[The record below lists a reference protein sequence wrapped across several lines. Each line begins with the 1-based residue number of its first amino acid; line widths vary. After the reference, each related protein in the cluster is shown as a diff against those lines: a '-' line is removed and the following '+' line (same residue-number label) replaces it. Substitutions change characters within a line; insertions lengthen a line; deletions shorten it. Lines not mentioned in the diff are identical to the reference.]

1 MSENNFWWP
10 VAKKFFITGARASSE
25 TKKGTVQEAFIKA
38 KINPA
43 NLVPVSSVLNPDAVR
58 LTNPPTIPHSAITFC
73 VMAEEMGTKGN
84 SIAAGIGYC
93 YMRSK
98 DGSVKKAY
106 VVEDH
111 GPKEERAV
119 KETLMLSLVD
129 MAEAEGLVIFNPT
142 NTQEILLGRQNW
154 LEEQIKAGKHFDGWK
169 SPESAYLKYLDDNGG
184 KFIVTEIHGYDK
196 IPDDY
201 GYAVAAL
208 VFVFDDDNKGDLQ
221 KMDG

>member
-1 MSENNFWWP
+1 MAENRFWWP
-10 VAKKFFITGARASSE
+10 VAKKFFITGSRASSE
-25 TKKGTVQEAFIKA
+25 TRKGTVQEAFIKA

-43 NLVPVSSVLNPDAVR
+43 NLVCVSSVLHPAAVR
-58 LTNPPTIPHSAITFC
+58 LNALPEIPHSAITFC

-93 YMRSK
+93 YMRSR
-98 DGSVKKAY
+98 DGSIKKAY

-119 KETLMLSLVD
+119 KETLMLSLIE
-129 MAEAEGLVIFNPT
+129 MAEAEGLVINNPASPS
-142 NTQEILLGRQNW
+142 EFLLGRKDW

-169 SPESAYLKYLDDNGG
+169 TPEKAYIRYLEENGE
-184 KFIVTEIHGYDK
+184 KFITTEIHGFDK
-196 IPDDY
+196 IPNDF

-208 VFVFDDDNKGDLQ
+208 VFVFDNDNK
-221 KMDG
+221 KEIII